1 MSEVQESS
9 QVCILGISI
18 HVCWIDEREMIP
30 LVELVSTWYIPVVL
44 SGAVLNLL
52 YQVTYTRG
60 STGHIAGADTEK
72 P

>member
-1 MSEVQESS
+1 M
-9 QVCILGISI
+9 CILGVSI

-30 LVELVSTWYIPVVL
+30 LVELVSTRYIPVVL

-60 STGHIAGADTEK
+60 STGHVPGADTEK